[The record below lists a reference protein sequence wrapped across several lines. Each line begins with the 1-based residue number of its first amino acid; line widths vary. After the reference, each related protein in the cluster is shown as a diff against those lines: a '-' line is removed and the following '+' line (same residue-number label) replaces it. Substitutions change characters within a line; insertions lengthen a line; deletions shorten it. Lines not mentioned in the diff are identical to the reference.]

1 MCRQPDDDKNNEDVA
16 AGVPQDDVKNTSVP
30 EPQQRF
36 VSAARGLFQGKA
48 STAGLGGLNPSV
60 ALNRRRIFSLE
71 PFHQSSIISSK
82 LKRGREDETE
92 EDDRTDNHNKKLNT
106 DSTLDDVKKLKVC
119 IELNGLRLNKPRLP
133 GEIGHWLPSGQRSA
147 ELGRGRSEVNGGW
160 CDPTFMRRDGV
171 LPSGPVFHMTPPSSP
186 AHLPRQQCSPAPRHP
201 GPASFSSLA
210 SSRLLDKHQRLRENR
225 RVSGLLPS
233 FPPLAPSSS
242 SSSPPP
248 LHDPHQFRCHGDDPD
263 KPKGKRPCK
272 MKHTGGGEEARG
284 SEEEEDEEDM
294 VSSSDLPRPPLQS
307 PAPSATRPA
316 PPEVRRLIVNKNAG
330 ETLLQRA
337 ARLGYEEVV
346 LYCLERRICDVNHRD
361 NAGYCALHEACSRG
375 WLNIVRHLVE
385 HGADVNCS
393 AQDGTRPLHD
403 AVENDHVEVVRFLLA
418 CGADP
423 TLTSYSGRGP
433 INMTHSATMET
444 FLEGKGRGLIQ

>member
-294 VSSSDLPRPPLQS
+294 
-307 PAPSATRPA
+307 
-316 PPEVRRLIVNKNAG
+316 
-330 ETLLQRA
+330 
-337 ARLGYEEVV
+337 EVV